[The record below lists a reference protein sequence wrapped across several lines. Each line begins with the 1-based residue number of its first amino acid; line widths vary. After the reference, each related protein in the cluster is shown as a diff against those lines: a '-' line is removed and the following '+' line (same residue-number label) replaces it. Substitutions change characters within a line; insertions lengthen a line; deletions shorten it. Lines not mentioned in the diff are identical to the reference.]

1 MYNVFKRPMFKRGG
15 PTQGTGIMSHVEP
28 RKKYAN
34 GPSYEEILAGEKIKQ
49 PGATLYTNPYIQK
62 QFEQFKSPYFQQGEY
77 DPFSEVEGGL
87 SGSIFYQD
95 PKNRAMY
102 ELLKTQPEKAY
113 ELFKSGKL
121 PGTTDYNTLQQQQM
135 AAAKKSGIQSLISQF
150 DKDQINKIDSKT
162 SITDKTSAA
171 PKITIPTNADEK
183 QKEIFDMKKEIADE
197 TKFLKELLKDEGY
210 DRGQAALILS
220 AAIKEPG
227 TIADKISKAVSLGAP
242 LAAKKKEEEKAI
254 TLAAYKLAKEKE
266 QQQIKAGKETDYI
279 RNLRSMA
286 ASFVGS
292 PEYKGKTQSEIFKDL
307 LQSKT
312 ESSEVRNYL
321 LKSAGKE
328 ITRSASEVMEKQKEL
343 SKLTPGTKAYDK
355 KKAEI
360 DIISN
365 EIKNLYGS
373 FPEFSQTYP
382 NYGKLFG
389 FKTGGRVMKAEGDL
403 AETETETDIITSN
416 VSFGSPQVKDETVV
430 EKPVEK
436 LSYTQLRDRL
446 PPEITDNVVQLLSTS
461 EEALQDFAY
470 IRTQE
475 DVNAFNVKY
484 GVNLVIPPT
493 KG

>member
-15 PTQGTGIMSHVEP
+15 SATGTGIMSHVEP
-28 RKKYAN
+28 RVKAQGGGYQFFNTPAGKGLEGMAAY
-34 GPSYEEILAGEKIKQ
+34 GPNAALAGLIDLGAVPLNTVGRMFGYN
-49 PGATLYTNPYIQK
+49 PGFSGTKAVDALTGG
-62 QFEQFKSPYFQQGEY
+62 QFSKFTGY
-77 DPFSEVEGGL
+77 DPNVARFL
-87 SGSIFYQD
+87 
-95 PKNRAMY
+95 
-102 ELLKTQPEKAY
+102 
-113 ELFKSGKL
+113 
-121 PGTTDYNTLQQQQM
+121 
-135 AAAKKSGIQSLISQF
+135 GIP
-150 DKDQINKIDSKT
+150 
-162 SITDKTSAA
+162 TSAKQGFA
-171 PKITIPTNADEK
+171 EGVMTTPKDDYEVSGGIAQVKPGETALDAVINRSMEKKQKPKITIPTNADEK

-373 FPEFSQTYP
+373 FPEFSKTYP

-403 AETETETDIITSN
+403 AETETDIITSN